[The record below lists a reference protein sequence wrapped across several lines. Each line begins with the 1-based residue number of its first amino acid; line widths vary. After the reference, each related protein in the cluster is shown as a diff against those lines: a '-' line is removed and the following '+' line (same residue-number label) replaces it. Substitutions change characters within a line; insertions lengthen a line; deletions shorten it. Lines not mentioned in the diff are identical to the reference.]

1 MNYKTDQEM
10 NNRPHLVS
18 LKIAIRLVSA
28 SRSSIYRWI
37 HAGTFPTPV
46 RIGERAIAFHRAE
59 LTEWIN
65 SRPRIQLNG
74 TNNEDRK

>member
-10 NNRPHLVS
+10 NDRPHLVS

-28 SRSSIYRWI
+28 SLSSIYMWI

-46 RIGERAIAFHRAE
+46 RIGERDIAFHRDE

>member
-46 RIGERAIAFHRAE
+46 RIGERAIAFKLSE
-59 LTEWIN
+59 LEKWIE
-65 SRPRIQLNG
+65 SRPRVELNG
-74 TNNEDRK
+74 INKEGK